1 MNGESV
7 MLYKLIVLYMLKFVT
22 FPLTKAQI
30 GDFILEKDYTNF
42 MNLQQA
48 FSEMEDGGYVV
59 ANSVRNRTHLRITD
73 EGKETLSLFEARINA
88 GIKKD
93 IEEYLNKNCPELRRQ
108 VEIQGNYQRL
118 VNGEYQVDL
127 VAKEK
132 DNDLV
137 RISMSVPLE
146 DIASNICDNWQKR
159 NEKIYQYLTKNLF

>member
-42 MNLQQA
+42 MNLQKA

-59 ANSVRNRTHLRITD
+59 ANSVRNRTHLRITE
-73 EGKETLSLFEARINA
+73 EGKEVLALFESRINA

-93 IEEYLNKNCPELRRQ
+93 IEDYLNANCPELRRS
-108 VEIQGNYQRL
+108 VEVQGNYQKL
-118 VNGEYQVDL
+118 TNGEYQVDL
-127 VAKEK
+127 MVKEK
-132 DNDLV
+132 ESELLHISLLV
-137 RISMSVPLE
+137 PIE
-146 DIASNICDNWQKR
+146 DIAITTCNNWQKR
-159 NEKIYQYLTKNLF
+159 SEKIYQYLTKNLF